1 MTRVA
6 QLAQQTLTLKNV
18 LSAQQRLQD
27 AQIKI
32 ATGRKSQT
40 YAGIAEDASRLVSLE
55 SLQTRVDRILQ
66 NNGIVENRLGLMD
79 QAVST
84 IFDSATELR
93 TLIIQELNAP
103 SAGEVPIGAVA
114 QNLLDVVAGMLNTK
128 ENGRF
133 LFSGTRTDTPAVQI
147 PVPDPATFGV
157 PDAGYYQG
165 DSVELTTRI
174 DESITITYGMTADRV
189 AFQQT
194 IAALKAAIQADTT
207 GDNALL
213 STALDLANSAI
224 QALAGFRTEI
234 GSDLEA
240 IEAANQRSNEFLV
253 FVEGAISDIENVDI
267 PATVAQL
274 ATEQTILEAS
284 YLTLAQMGSL
294 SLVDFLR

>member
-6 QLAQQTLTLKNV
+6 QIAQQTLTLKNV

-40 YAGIAEDASRLVSLE
+40 YAGIAGDASRLVSLE

-66 NNGIVENRLGLMD
+66 NNGIVENRLERMD

-84 IFDSATELR
+84 IFDSASELR
-93 TLIIQELNAP
+93 TLIIQALNAP
-103 SAGEVPIGAVA
+103 SSGAVPVGTVA
-114 QNLLDVVAGMLNTK
+114 QYLLDVVAGQLNTK

-133 LFSGTRTDTPAVQI
+133 LFSGIRTGTPAVQV

-157 PDAGYYQG
+157 ADAGYYQG
-165 DSVELTTRI
+165 DSVELTARI

-194 IAALKAAIQADTT
+194 IAALKAAIQADST
-207 GDNALL
+207 GDTSLL

-224 QALAGFRTEI
+224 QTLAGYRTEI
-234 GSDLEA
+234 GADLDA
-240 IEAANQRSNEFLV
+240 IAAANQRNNDFLV

-274 ATEQTILEAS
+274 ATEQTILQAS
-284 YLTLAQMGSL
+284 YFTLAQMGRL